1 MKWSENSLN
10 FARTMLNHHV
20 DGPGFFSIRYSCH
33 RNKFICKS
41 MFHMELNQLGRIIQ
55 LNKYICNMYS
65 TYMAGGILSTH

>member
-1 MKWSENSLN
+1 MWM
-10 FARTMLNHHV
+10 AQ
-20 DGPGFFSIRYSCH
+20 FFLVLGIH
-33 RNKFICKS
+33 AIEI